1 MFYYPPCFII
11 ATYVTTNLVSMFRIE
26 IVFDLPA
33 STEVISLA
41 FSI

>member
-26 IVFDLPA
+26 IVFVLA
-33 STEVISLA
+33 GSSTSQLR
-41 FSI
+41 